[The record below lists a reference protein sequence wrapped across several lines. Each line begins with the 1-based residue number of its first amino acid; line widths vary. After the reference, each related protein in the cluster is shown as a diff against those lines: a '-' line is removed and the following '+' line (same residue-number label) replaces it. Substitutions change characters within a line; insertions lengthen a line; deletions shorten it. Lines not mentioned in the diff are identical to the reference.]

1 MKYIDIHGH
10 INFPEYDA
18 DREEVIRR
26 AQDAG
31 VGIVLVGTDLESS
44 EKCVELAEKYD
55 DMWAVVGMH
64 PTHVTTVRGDQG
76 HGHAGTFDKA
86 AFQKLAA
93 NPKVIAIGECG
104 LDYFHTHSPAGVLS
118 SAEMEDQEKVFI
130 EHIEVANTVGKPLM
144 LHVRNGNRNNR
155 PNPINAESSG
165 RPVLSQSNMDVDN
178 NIVNAYQQSIEI
190 LKEHA
195 KVSANFHFF
204 AGTMDDMNSALA
216 IGCNISFTGVITF
229 ARNYDELIKSV
240 PLDRVMSETD
250 CPYVSPIPYRGKR
263 NEPVYVIEVVK
274 QIAKIRGESE
284 ESVRAMVLNNAEKFF
299 GLHI

>member
-130 EHIEVANTVGKPLM
+130 EHIEIANNVGKPLM
-144 LHVRNGNRNNR
+144 LHVRNGKDVSR
-155 PNPINAESSG
+155 PY
-165 RPVLSQSNMDVDN
+165 Q
-178 NIVNAYQQSIEI
+178 VNAYRRSIEI

-195 KVSANFHFF
+195 KVAANFHFF